1 MFDVERVLS
10 AKSTW
15 NCYALLQGKIT
26 GKVAEENW
34 KN

>member
-10 AKSTW
+10 AKSRW
-15 NCYALLQGKIT
+15 NCYALLQGKVK
-26 GKVAEENW
+26 GKVAEEEQ